1 MRLQNLF
8 IFILFSTFAATSLS
22 TRAQRNEQL
31 LEEGWRFTKGD
42 VTDAAT
48 PGFDDSR
55 WESVTVP
62 HDWAIYGPFSR
73 ENDLQNVAVTQN
85 FETQASIKTGRTG
98 GLPYV
103 GVGWY
108 RTTFDTK
115 PDQEVTLV
123 FDGAMSEARV
133 YVNGQEACFWPC
145 GYNSFYCNVTRLIN
159 PDGRNNTLAVRLEN
173 RPQSSRWYPGAGL
186 YRNVHVITTNRIH
199 IPVWG
204 TQITT
209 PHVADDYASVCLRTS
224 VENSGQK
231 RADFGNGNPFSR
243 RQNRSNE
250 RKQGIHKPRATVY
263 PELRSGTAPH
273 FGRPNRPR
281 STVPSLKYTWK
292 IS

>member
-55 WESVTVP
+55 WKSVTVP

-115 PDQEVTLV
+115 PNQEVTLV
-123 FDGAMSEARV
+123 SM
-133 YVNGQEACFWPC
+133 
-145 GYNSFYCNVTRLIN
+145 
-159 PDGRNNTLAVRLEN
+159 
-173 RPQSSRWYPGAGL
+173 
-186 YRNVHVITTNRIH
+186 
-199 IPVWG
+199 
-204 TQITT
+204 
-209 PHVADDYASVCLRTS
+209 
-224 VENSGQK
+224 
-231 RADFGNGNPFSR
+231 
-243 RQNRSNE
+243 
-250 RKQGIHKPRATVY
+250 
-263 PELRSGTAPH
+263 
-273 FGRPNRPR
+273 
-281 STVPSLKYTWK
+281 VP
-292 IS
+292 